1 MKVPQAVE
9 KTPTRRWAK
18 KKEPRAIGPA
28 ALTDDERYEGAQ
40 WYLYKWLSVAELGA
54 FPKLPHREPEPG
66 EI

>member
-1 MKVPQAVE
+1 MKVPQAVG
-9 KTPTRRWAK
+9 KSPTRRWT

-28 ALTDDERYEGAQ
+28 ALTDEERYDGAQ

-54 FPKLPHREPEPG
+54 FPKLPPREPEPG